1 MKFADFVS
9 REAIR
14 AELEAE
20 DKEGVIREMVQAL
33 RDAGKISAD
42 QMEDVVRQVMK
53 REELGSTGIG
63 RGGRGSPHQAFERG

>member
-14 AELEAE
+14 ADLTAD

-33 RDAGKISAD
+33 LDASGLLPMSSKASS
-42 QMEDVVRQVMK
+42 R
-53 REELGSTGIG
+53 R
-63 RGGRGSPHQAFERG
+63 F

>member
-14 AELEAE
+14 AELTAD

-33 RDAGKISAD
+33 AGRRED
-42 QMEDVVRQVMK
+42 QCR
-53 REELGSTGIG
+53 
-63 RGGRGSPHQAFERG
+63 